1 MTPNQ
6 VNSITILQTNQLG
19 SKISKGINS
28 EFVCAFLGL
37 QLEVKPSQ
45 AVVEH
50 TCLIPALGGGAD
62 LSSKPAYST
71 TYSTNDCKGYTEKP
85 CWGWRDGGWGVGLEN
100 TLIPVLY
107 HQHHKYL
114 QEDNIH
120 CYQAGKKTK

>member
-1 MTPNQ
+1 MFN
-6 VNSITILQTNQLG
+6 
-19 SKISKGINS
+19 
-28 EFVCAFLGL
+28 
-37 QLEVKPSQ
+37 PSM
-45 AVVEH
+45 
-50 TCLIPALGGGAD
+50 GGGAD

-114 QEDNIH
+114 QEGRKRIFIVIRLGRNE
-120 CYQAGKKTK
+120 KSK

>member
-1 MTPNQ
+1 MFN
-6 VNSITILQTNQLG
+6 
-19 SKISKGINS
+19 
-28 EFVCAFLGL
+28 
-37 QLEVKPSQ
+37 PSM
-45 AVVEH
+45 
-50 TCLIPALGGGAD
+50 GGGAD

-120 CYQAGKKTK
+120 CHQAGRKLNEMEKVNITKSRRWGLKSLT

>member
-1 MTPNQ
+1 MTRLIMTPNR

-50 TCLIPALGGGAD
+50 TCFSPSMGRGAQ
-62 LSSKPAYST
+62 
-71 TYSTNDCKGYTEKP
+71 
-85 CWGWRDGGWGVGLEN
+85 
-100 TLIPVLY
+100 I
-107 HQHHKYL
+107 
-114 QEDNIH
+114 
-120 CYQAGKKTK
+120 

>member
-50 TCLIPALGGGAD
+50 TCLIPAWGGGRSEFKAS
-62 LSSKPAYST
+62 LFYNLFYKWLQGLHRET
-71 TYSTNDCKGYTEKP
+71 LLGVE
-85 CWGWRDGGWGVGLEN
+85 GWGLGSWARKYIN
-100 TLIPVLY
+100 TCAISS
-107 HQHHKYL
+107 
-114 QEDNIH
+114 
-120 CYQAGKKTK
+120 AS